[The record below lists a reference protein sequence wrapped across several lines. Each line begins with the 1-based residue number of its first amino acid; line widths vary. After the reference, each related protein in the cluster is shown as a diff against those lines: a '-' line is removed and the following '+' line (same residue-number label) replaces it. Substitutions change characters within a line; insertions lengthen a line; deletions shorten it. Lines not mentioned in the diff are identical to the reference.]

1 MRFILGATSV
11 RRWKFLLWPVLF
23 LIVMQVVAVITGQIL
38 RRRYLS
44 QEVDEDSVNAVA
56 VIGGLED
63 SVTSKAFKGGYL
75 RAVMGGAEL
84 DLREVVIEKKPA
96 TIEVTVIMG
105 GAVLKV
111 PSEWKVRLDVSQKMA
126 GVEDERGQGD
136 PAEEETPDLVITG
149 KVVMGGLEI
158 IS

>member
-1 MRFILGATSV
+1 M
-11 RRWKFLLWPVLF
+11 RRWKFLLWPVLV
-23 LIVMQVVAVITGQIL
+23 LMVMQVVTVIGGQFL

-56 VIGGLED
+56 VIGGLEE

-84 DLREVVIEKKPA
+84 DLSEAVIEEKPA
-96 TIEVTVIMG
+96 TIEVTIIMG
-105 GAVLKV
+105 GAEIKV
-111 PSEWKVRLDVSQKMA
+111 PSEWNVKLDVSQKMA

-136 PAEEETPDLVITG
+136 LAENEVPDLVITG

>member
-1 MRFILGATSV
+1 MRRL
-11 RRWKFLLWPVLF
+11 KFLVWPVLI
-23 LIVMQVVAVITGQIL
+23 LVVIQVVAMITGQIL

-56 VIGGLED
+56 VMGGLED
-63 SVTSKAFKGGYL
+63 SVTSKAFKGGFL

-84 DLREVVIEKKPA
+84 DLSEAIIEEKPA

-105 GAVLKV
+105 GAEIKV
-111 PSEWKVRLDVSQKMA
+111 PPEWKVKVDVSQKMA

-136 PAEEETPDLVITG
+136 LAEEETPDLVITG

-158 IS
+158 NS

>member
-1 MRFILGATSV
+1 MGAASV

-38 RRRYLS
+38 RRRYLR

-63 SVTSKAFKGGYL
+63 RVTSRAFKGGYL

-84 DLREVVIEKKPA
+84 DLSEAVIEEKPA

-105 GAVLKV
+105 GAVIKV
-111 PSEWKVRLDVSQKMA
+111 PSEWNVKLDVYQKMA
-126 GVEDERGQGD
+126 GVEDERGRGNL
-136 PAEEETPDLVITG
+136 AEEETPDLIITG
-149 KVVMGGLEI
+149 KVVIGGLEI

>member
-1 MRFILGATSV
+1 M
-11 RRWKFLLWPVLF
+11 
-23 LIVMQVVAVITGQIL
+23 VMQVVAVITGRIL

-63 SVTSKAFKGGYL
+63 RVTSKAFKGGYL

-84 DLREVVIEKKPA
+84 DLSEAVIEEKPA

-105 GAVLKV
+105 GAEIKV
-111 PSEWKVRLDVSQKMA
+111 PSEWYVKLDVSQKMA
-126 GVEDERGQGD
+126 GVEDERGKGD
-136 PAEEETPDLVITG
+136 LADNEIPDLVITG

>member
-1 MRFILGATSV
+1 MRRL
-11 RRWKFLLWPVLF
+11 KFLVWPVLI
-23 LIVMQVVAVITGQIL
+23 LVVIQVVAMITGQIL

-56 VIGGLED
+56 VMGGLED
-63 SVTSKAFKGGYL
+63 SVTSKAFKGGFL

-84 DLREVVIEKKPA
+84 DLSDAVIEEKPA

-105 GAVLKV
+105 GAEIKV
-111 PSEWKVRLDVSQKMA
+111 PSEWKVKVDVSQKMA

-136 PAEEETPDLVITG
+136 LAEGETPDLVITG

-158 IS
+158 NS

>member
-1 MRFILGATSV
+1 M
-11 RRWKFLLWPVLF
+11 RRWKFILWPVLF
-23 LIVMQVVAVITGQIL
+23 LIAIQVVAVTTGKIL

-56 VIGGLED
+56 VIGGVED

-84 DLREVVIEKKPA
+84 DLSEAVIEEKPA

-105 GAVLKV
+105 GAEIRV
-111 PSEWKVRLDVSQKMA
+111 PSEWNVKLDVSQKMA
-126 GVEDERGQGD
+126 GVEDERGQGELE
-136 PAEEETPDLVITG
+136 EEETPDLVITG
-149 KVVMGGLEI
+149 KVVMGGLKI
-158 IS
+158 VS

>member
-1 MRFILGATSV
+1 MRRLKFI
-11 RRWKFLLWPVLF
+11 LWPVLF
-23 LIVMQVVAVITGQIL
+23 LIAIQVVAVTIGKIL

-44 QEVDEDSVNAVA
+44 QEVDEDSINAVA
-56 VIGGLED
+56 VIGGVEG

-75 RAVMGGAEL
+75 RAVMGGVEL
-84 DLREVVIEKKPA
+84 DLSEAVIEEKPA

-105 GAVLKV
+105 GAEIKV
-111 PSEWKVRLDVSQKMA
+111 PSEWNVKLDVSQKMG
-126 GVEDERGQGD
+126 GVEDEREKGD
-136 PAEEETPDLVITG
+136 LVEEEIPDLVITG

>member
-1 MRFILGATSV
+1 MRRL
-11 RRWKFLLWPVLF
+11 KFLVWPILVLVV
-23 LIVMQVVAVITGQIL
+23 IQVVAVTIGRIL

-56 VIGGLED
+56 VIGGVED

-84 DLREVVIEKKPA
+84 DLSEAIIEEKPA

-105 GAVLKV
+105 GAEIKV
-111 PSEWKVRLDVSQKMA
+111 PSEWKVKVDVSQRMA

-136 PAEEETPDLVITG
+136 LAEEETPDLVITG

-158 IS
+158 NS

>member
-1 MRFILGATSV
+1 M
-11 RRWKFLLWPVLF
+11 RRWKFLLWPVLV
-23 LIVMQVVAVITGQIL
+23 LMVMQVVTVIGGQFL

-63 SVTSKAFKGGYL
+63 RVTSKAFKGGYL

-84 DLREVVIEKKPA
+84 DLSEAAIEEKPA

-105 GAVLKV
+105 GAEIKV
-111 PSEWKVRLDVSQKMA
+111 PSEWNVKLDVSQKMA
-126 GVEDERGQGD
+126 GVEDERGKGD
-136 PAEEETPDLVITG
+136 LADNEIPDLVITG

>member
-1 MRFILGATSV
+1 MK
-11 RRWKFLLWPVLF
+11 RWKFVIWPLLVV
-23 LIVMQVVAVITGQIL
+23 IVMQVVAVITGRIL

-44 QEVDEDSVNAVA
+44 QEVDQDSVNAVA

-63 SVTSKAFKGGYL
+63 SVMSKAFKGGYL
-75 RAVMGGAEL
+75 RAVMGGVEL
-84 DLREVVIEKKPA
+84 DLSEAVIEEKPA
-96 TIEVTVIMG
+96 TIEVTVVMG
-105 GAVLKV
+105 GAEIKV
-111 PSEWKVRLDVSQKMA
+111 PSEWNVKLDVSQKMA

-136 PAEEETPDLVITG
+136 LAEDEPPDLVITG

>member
-1 MRFILGATSV
+1 MWFILGAASV
-11 RRWKFLLWPVLF
+11 RRWKFLLWPVLI

-44 QEVDEDSVNAVA
+44 QEADEDSVNAVA

-75 RAVMGGAEL
+75 RAVMGGVEL
-84 DLREVVIEKKPA
+84 DLREAVIKERPA

-105 GAVLKV
+105 GAEIKV
-111 PSEWKVRLDVSQKMA
+111 PSEWKVKLDVYQKMA

-136 PAEEETPDLVITG
+136 LAEEDTPDLVITG

>member
-1 MRFILGATSV
+1 MSLILEAASV
-11 RRWKFLLWPVLF
+11 RRWKFLLWPVLV
-23 LIVMQVVAVITGQIL
+23 LMVMQVVTVIGGQFI

-44 QEVDEDSVNAVA
+44 QEVDEDSVNVVA
-56 VIGGLED
+56 VIGGLKD
-63 SVTSKAFKGGYL
+63 SVTSTAFKGGYL

-84 DLREVVIEKKPA
+84 DLSEAVIEENPA

-105 GAVLKV
+105 GAEIKV
-111 PSEWKVRLDVSQKMA
+111 PSEWYVKLDVSQKMA
-126 GVEDERGQGD
+126 GVEDERGKGD
-136 PAEEETPDLVITG
+136 LADNEIPDLVITG

>member
-1 MRFILGATSV
+1 M

-23 LIVMQVVAVITGQIL
+23 LIVMQVVAMITGQIL

-44 QEVDEDSVNAVA
+44 QGVDEDSVNAVA
-56 VIGGLED
+56 VIGGSEE
-63 SVTSKAFKGGYL
+63 SVTSKAFKGGHL

-84 DLREVVIEKKPA
+84 DLREAVIEIKPA

-105 GAVLKV
+105 GAVIKV

-136 PAEEETPDLVITG
+136 LAEEETPDLVITG